1 MIGAKAATLAESDHM
16 GLCKAG
22 PCIPCLVGVAIGLID
37 PTHACRGGTA
47 ADGHDLPMME
57 FNHCKS
63 GNLRRGHL
71 FGFAICTWHHHGTQQ
86 LHILGMSASEA
97 RARWGPSLF
106 DQAKLFHD
114 TFGSDDDLIEAQAFV
129 LEQQGAACD
138 SV

>member
-1 MIGAKAATLAESDHM
+1 MIGAKAATRAESDHM

-37 PTHACRGGTA
+37 PTNACRGGTA

-86 LHILGMSASEA
+86 LHILGMTASEA
-97 RARWGPSLF
+97 SEISKIYGKVMRSRVTVRANLSPSPP
-106 DQAKLFHD
+106 KP
-114 TFGSDDDLIEAQAFV
+114 
-129 LEQQGAACD
+129 GAD
-138 SV
+138 R